1 MTTTLSDL
9 RVAQHQNGFIK
20 VELPLG
26 SRLHVWSPWNPPS
39 SAPPAPLHDHPFGFV
54 SLCLGGE
61 IVERRY
67 VATASPSGG
76 WLEVEAACATSFG
89 PQPATTPTS
98 RRFDIVETG
107 AHLVRRGERYACPA
121 WSIHETDAVLAATLF
136 TKLEQQPGHSRLF
149 ARVGDD
155 LAAQFVPAPEAQLR
169 VVVARALSA
178 MHIRLDDVLDAEAM
192 QRNMLPTLADEHYAA
207 QTKDAHPGYHMIH
220 LPRHRHGEAGKVLE
234 ESLELI
240 DAERQGVKIMSLCE
254 AADVVSALRGY
265 VSERHPGVALD
276 DILAMSAVTDRA
288 FAVGRRKAE

>member
-1 MTTTLSDL
+1 MTITIQDL
-9 RVAQHQNGFIK
+9 RVAQHQNGFVK

-39 SAPPAPLHDHPFGFV
+39 NAPPAPLHDHPFGFV

-89 PQPATTPTS
+89 PQPSTTPTS
-98 RRFDIVETG
+98 RRFDLAEAD

-121 WSIHETDAVLAATLF
+121 WAIHETDAVLAATLF

-155 LAAQFVPAPEAQLR
+155 LSTQFTPAPEAQLR
-169 VVVARALSA
+169 IAVARALSA
-178 MHIRLDDVLDAEAM
+178 MHLSVEDVVAAELT
-192 QRNMLPTLADEHYAA
+192 RRMLPTRAEAA
-207 QTKDAHPGYHMIH
+207 FVNLQRDPRPAYHEVH
-220 LPRHRHGEAGKVLE
+220 LPRHRHGEAGKILE
-234 ESLELI
+234 EALELL

-265 VSERHPGVALD
+265 VAERHPGVAFD
-276 DILAMSAVTDRA
+276 DVLAMSAVTDRA